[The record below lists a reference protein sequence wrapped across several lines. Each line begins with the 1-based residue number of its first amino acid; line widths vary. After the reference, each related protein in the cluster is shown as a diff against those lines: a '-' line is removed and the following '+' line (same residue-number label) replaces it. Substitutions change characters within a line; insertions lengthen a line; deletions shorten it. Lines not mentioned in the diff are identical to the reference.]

1 MAKTT
6 TTTKAKTK
14 TTKSTKKPAPAAAK
28 TTKSTVTAKK
38 TAAKKAPVKVT
49 STKVVTPIKKTAP
62 AKAVKTAK
70 TGTPIL
76 NRAQVLLG
84 VVFAGLA
91 ALAGFFMNNE
101 SVQVLFS
108 HLTKDELASRAGT
121 VLAPAAHVLYEV
133 EYRWLVVAMLAV
145 LAVIAVLRGTKY
157 FAREESVVEAKVAP
171 LRWIDYA
178 VTSAFAF
185 TIAGLLNGVQDGVAL
200 KFGVVSLLVAAL
212 LGWAFERET
221 AVDGKAAKVIYG
233 ASLVMTAVPVLMLAA
248 TMYAT
253 WLYGM
258 VRSPWYAYAA
268 AAVFALSV
276 LLTTRMQWRNKQ
288 AVNYGLLDRGYNR
301 LAVFSKV
308 AFAVVLIVG
317 LYK

>member
-6 TTTKAKTK
+6 TTSKAKTK
-14 TTKSTKKPAPAAAK
+14 TTKSTKKPATAAAK

-38 TAAKKAPVKVT
+38 AAAKKAPVKVT
-49 STKVVTPIKKTAP
+49 STKVVTPINKTAP
-62 AKAVKTAK
+62 AKVVKTVK

-91 ALAGFFMNNE
+91 TLAGFFMNNE

-108 HLTKDELASRAGT
+108 HLTKDELASRTGT

-145 LAVIAVLRGTKY
+145 LAVLAVLRGTKY
-157 FAREESVVEAKVAP
+157 FAREESAVQAKVAP

-200 KFGVVSLLVAAL
+200 KFGVVSLIVAAL

-253 WLYGM
+253 WFYGM